1 MIGAICL
8 VWLAV
13 CVGLFA
19 WLADA
24 VRPEP
29 ADPAIVRARPE
40 RVTRTVAAAVAE
52 CAIVLTVEDPLD
64 DPATLRVALQGWTE
78 EGGTRALDE
87 RSLSADGRYA
97 TPCGLVTLVLT
108 GPGRITAT
116 ALKDAS
122 PEGTPVHLALQAGVR
137 VSGTVVDDEGEPVA
151 SAQVTGAGPDT
162 TGRATTE
169 ADGSFTIYVPPDA
182 TSIDAWATGYEYGSA
197 SLTRADVVVADQDI
211 ELVLVKE
218 HRVLVYCAGLPDD
231 RCGDLLVQ
239 CTDPWLFF
247 GDACDSD
254 GEDLVCTCPK
264 SESAVRGGGRSVTID
279 AKAEEAWLDFRDSGV
294 IVGKVT
300 VGGEPVEGARV
311 ATIRVPNGFE
321 DLPNGLIAA
330 RQARTDAEGRF
341 EITGV
346 LEGDWEL
353 SLTAWTEEV
362 DHERVLT
369 PRRVGRGQRVDVGTI
384 EITGGGVIAGR
395 VVDGLT
401 GEPDLRAPIMAL
413 RDADPGGRPTFVPDD
428 GDHDGNFRLE
438 GLPAGTWTVAVLTA
452 PQDGVTVHLAE
463 GATVENIVLRT
474 STATALDE
482 NGFTLGEGLVVD
494 AVEADT
500 PAWQAGLE
508 VGDRVV
514 GVRIAGFDVDDALGE
529 HREAFTR
536 MVLGHYDGPGVTLV
550 VEGGEGEELVPLE
563 W

>member
-1 MIGAICL
+1 VIGAICL

-40 RVTRTVAAAVAE
+40 RVTRTVAAAATE
-52 CAIVLTVEDPLD
+52 CAIVLTVDDPLD
-64 DPATLRVALQGWTE
+64 DPATLRVALRSFGDTGE
-78 EGGTRALDE
+78 EDLGEVPLAP
-87 RSLSADGRYA
+87 DGRLV
-97 TPCGLVTLVLT
+97 TPCARITLTVS
-108 GPGRITAT
+108 GPGRITGMSIQDAT
-116 ALKDAS
+116 EA
-122 PEGTPVHLALQAGVR
+122 GTPAFVDLQVGIR
-137 VSGTVVDDEGEPVA
+137 VTGTVSDDAGEPVPDA
-151 SAQVTGAGPDT
+151 EITSAGPGGSGRT
-162 TGRATTE
+162 TSE
-169 ADGSFTIYVPPDA
+169 ADGSFTVYVPPDA
-182 TSIDAWATGYEYGSA
+182 TSIDAWATGYEYGA
-197 SLTRADVVVADQDI
+197 APLTRTDVVVADQDV

-264 SESAVRGGGRSVTID
+264 GKSAVRGGGRSVTID
-279 AKAEEAWLDFRDSGV
+279 AQAEEAWLDFRDSGV

-300 VGGEPVEGARV
+300 VGGEPMEGARV

-353 SLTAWTEEV
+353 SLTAWTEEEN
-362 DHERVLT
+362 HERVLT

-401 GEPDLRAPIMAL
+401 GETVMRAPIMAL

-428 GDHDGNFRLE
+428 GDHDGEFRLE
-438 GLPAGTWTVAVLTA
+438 GLPAGTWNVAVVTS
-452 PQDGVTVHLAE
+452 PQESVTIHLAE
-463 GATVENIVLRT
+463 GAAVENVVLRT

-500 PAWQAGLE
+500 PAWEAGLE

-529 HREAFTR
+529 HREMFTR